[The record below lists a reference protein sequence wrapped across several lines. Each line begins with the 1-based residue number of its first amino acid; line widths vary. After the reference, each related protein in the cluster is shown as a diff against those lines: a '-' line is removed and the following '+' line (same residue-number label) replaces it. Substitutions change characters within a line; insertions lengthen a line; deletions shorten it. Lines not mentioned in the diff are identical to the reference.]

1 MRQVFSEWGVV
12 AETKSTSY
20 GIEPAPVATIRRYM
34 TIQQA
39 VFCEVLNS

>member
-20 GIEPAPVATIRRYM
+20 GIEPAPVATI
-34 TIQQA
+34 
-39 VFCEVLNS
+39 